1 MLRAPAD
8 LSILNLRDV
17 CCHLW
22 LFFASA
28 NLWAIASTE
37 LDTRNSGA
45 QAARCWSRRGKK
57 KKDKARSTPL
67 DNNRNTQVYMRNYYP

>member
-28 NLWAIASTE
+28 NLWAIESTE
-37 LDTRNSGA
+37 WDTRNSGA
-45 QAARCWSRRGKK
+45 QAARCWSRHGG
-57 KKDKARSTPL
+57 KKDKQDPL
-67 DNNRNTQVYMRNYYP
+67 LWTTTERLRYT